1 MTKLHR
7 LLDDRA
13 LILLGVVCIGLGA
26 ELKVYGLAGLGLV
39 FVLFGIVNRSKAG
52 NR

>member
-13 LILLGVVCIGLGA
+13 LIVLGIACIGIGTGV
-26 ELKVYGLAGLGLV
+26 EVYGLAGLGFV
-39 FVLFGIVNRSKAG
+39 FVLFGIVNRSKG
-52 NR
+52 

>member
-13 LILLGVVCIGLGA
+13 LIVLGVVCIGLGA
-26 ELKVYGLAGLGLV
+26 ELEIYGLAGLGVV
-39 FVLFGIVNRSKAG
+39 FIMFGMVNRSKAR